1 MVSFVCARAAGTA
14 IKNAHAAA
22 KKIFFISLLIYL
34 LFSYFTLF
42 VLGLLVM
49 LQIYYLIFNNTRPI
63 VFFQLS
69 VFGRNT
75 PQLLDGA

>member
-1 MVSFVCARAAGTA
+1 MSGVVWTGKAGPA
-14 IKNAHAAA
+14 IKTAHAAVRNS
-22 KKIFFISLLIYL
+22 FLISLLIYL

-69 VFGRNT
+69 VFGRST